1 MSPLRPSAP
10 HRPHRV
16 RAGVLAALLVPAA
29 GFAQL
34 PGCQQLTEEDG
45 LQPLAGC
52 RLEQGRLSIDTTAR
66 SKLAYDRH
74 GLAAVHAGDSFHYV
88 SRQGRT
94 QAVITWDN
102 GPDYVEE
109 GLLRGRVGD
118 RIAYF
123 DATLEQAVPGTFDFG
138 WPFANGVAQVCNG
151 CRRGTPDGDGHTPM
165 EGGEWFRIDRQGR
178 RVADPASR

>member
-1 MSPLRPSAP
+1 MRA
-10 HRPHRV
+10 RRV
-16 RAGVLAALLVPAA
+16 ARAGVLAALLLGPAVGVA
-29 GFAQL
+29 EPPA
-34 PGCQQLTEEDG
+34 CQRLTEEDG

-52 RLEQGRLSIDTTAR
+52 RLEQGRLTLDASAR
-66 SKLAYDRH
+66 ARLEYDNL
-74 GLAAVHAGDSFHYV
+74 GLAAVYAGDSFHYV

-102 GPDYVEE
+102 GPDHVEE

-123 DATLEQAVPGTFDFG
+123 NATLDQAVPGTYDFG
-138 WPFANGVAQVCNG
+138 WPLSDGTAQVCNG

-165 EGGEWFRIDRQGR
+165 EGGEWFHIDRQGR
-178 RVADPASR
+178 RVGDPAGR

>member
-1 MSPLRPSAP
+1 MRA
-10 HRPHRV
+10 RRV
-16 RAGVLAALLVPAA
+16 ARAGVLAALLLGPAVGVA
-29 GFAQL
+29 EPPA
-34 PGCQQLTEEDG
+34 CQRLTEEDG

-52 RLEQGRLSIDTTAR
+52 RLEQGRLTLDASAR
-66 SKLAYDRH
+66 ARLEYDNL
-74 GLAAVHAGDSFHYV
+74 GLAAVYAGDSFHYV

-102 GPDYVEE
+102 GPDHVEE

-123 DATLEQAVPGTFDFG
+123 NATLDQAVPGTYDFG
-138 WPFANGVAQVCNG
+138 WPFSDETAQVCNG

-165 EGGEWFRIDRQGR
+165 EGGEWFHIDRQGR
-178 RVADPASR
+178 RVGDPAGR

>member
-1 MSPLRPSAP
+1 MR
-10 HRPHRV
+10 
-16 RAGVLAALLVPAA
+16 RAGVLLALLAPAVHLA
-29 GFAQL
+29 A
-34 PGCQQLTEEDG
+34 PPACQRLTEEDG

-52 RLEQGRLSIDTTAR
+52 HLEQGRLSLDAAAR
-66 SKLAYDRH
+66 ARLDYDNL
-74 GLAAVHAGDSFHYV
+74 GLAAVYAGDSFHYV

-109 GLLRGRVGD
+109 GLLRGRVGE

-123 DATLEQAVPGTFDFG
+123 DAALAQAVPGTYDFG
-138 WPFANGVAQVCNG
+138 WPFSDGIAQVCNG

-165 EGGEWFRIDRQGR
+165 EGGEWFHIDRQGR
-178 RVADPASR
+178 RVADPTGR

>member
-1 MSPLRPSAP
+1 MRA
-10 HRPHRV
+10 RRV
-16 RAGVLAALLVPAA
+16 ARAGVLAALLLGPAVGVA
-29 GFAQL
+29 EPPA
-34 PGCQQLTEEDG
+34 CQRLTEEDG

-52 RLEQGRLSIDTTAR
+52 RLEQGRLTLDASAR
-66 SKLAYDRH
+66 ARLEYDNL
-74 GLAAVHAGDSFHYV
+74 GLVAVYAGDSFHYV

-102 GPDYVEE
+102 GPDHVEE

-123 DATLEQAVPGTFDFG
+123 NATLDQAVPGTYDFG
-138 WPFANGVAQVCNG
+138 WPFSDGTAQVCNG

-165 EGGEWFRIDRQGR
+165 EGGEWFHIDRQGR
-178 RVADPASR
+178 RVGDPADR

>member
-1 MSPLRPSAP
+1 MRA
-10 HRPHRV
+10 RRV
-16 RAGVLAALLVPAA
+16 ARAGVLAALLLGPAVGVA
-29 GFAQL
+29 EPPA
-34 PGCQQLTEEDG
+34 CQRLTEEDG

-52 RLEQGRLSIDTTAR
+52 RLEQGRLTLNASAR
-66 SKLAYDRH
+66 ARLEYDNL
-74 GLAAVHAGDSFHYV
+74 GLVAVYAGDSFHYV

-102 GPDYVEE
+102 GPDHVEE

-123 DATLEQAVPGTFDFG
+123 NATLDQAVPGTYDFG
-138 WPFANGVAQVCNG
+138 WPFSDGTAQVCNG

-165 EGGEWFRIDRQGR
+165 EGGEWFHIDRQGR
-178 RVADPASR
+178 RVGDPAGR